1 MKRKPATTS
10 RHLYEIAEKTPQ
22 NTSKEVVV
30 SILAKQNK
38 HHRMSA
44 VINL

>member
-1 MKRKPATTS
+1 
-10 RHLYEIAEKTPQ
+10 
-22 NTSKEVVV
+22 V

-44 VINL
+44 VINLWVSFTEYQTITFIMTS